1 MPLVRNIILGT
12 YSMGSDNET
21 DWDEDEDEAGDRAEF
36 EFEFEGGIDIVIVIS
51 RSFHFGHLEIMRNNT
66 RSRYKLDVLR

>member
-21 DWDEDEDEAGDRAEF
+21 DGDEDEAEDGAAF
-36 EFEFEGGIDIVIVIS
+36 EFERVENWGDGARILEAILLLLLLFFEVSILII
-51 RSFHFGHLEIMRNNT
+51 
-66 RSRYKLDVLR
+66 